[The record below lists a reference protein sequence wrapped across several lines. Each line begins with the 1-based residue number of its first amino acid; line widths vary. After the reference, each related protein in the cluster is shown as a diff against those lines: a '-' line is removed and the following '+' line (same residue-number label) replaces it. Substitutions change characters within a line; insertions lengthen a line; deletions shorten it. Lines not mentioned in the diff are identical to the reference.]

1 MFLRRACPLRMF
13 CTHMC
18 HTSFFILW
26 KLTPRGRSRARQKQ
40 AALDACPART
50 PVSDGSARH
59 HDSRLDAPQRA
70 LAISAGR
77 GRPRNA
83 AYLRNVTILVKL
95 GIGGGPP
102 KAVAMPRG
110 ETSLLPH
117 QALEWGGHRKGHSHV
132 VEWINGYLQ
141 SS

>member
-1 MFLRRACPLRMF
+1 MSFAHVLH
-13 CTHMC
+13 THVP
-18 HTSFFILW
+18 HKFFHSLEAHA
-26 KLTPRGRSRARQKQ
+26 SRPQPGSSKT
-40 AALDACPART
+40 LDACPART

-77 GRPRNA
+77 GQPRNA

-117 QALEWGGHRKGHSHV
+117 QALEWGGHRKGHGHV